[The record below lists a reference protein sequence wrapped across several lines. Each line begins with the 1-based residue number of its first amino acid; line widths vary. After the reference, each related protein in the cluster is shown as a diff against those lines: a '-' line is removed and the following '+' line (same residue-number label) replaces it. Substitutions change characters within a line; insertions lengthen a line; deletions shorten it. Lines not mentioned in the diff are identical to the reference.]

1 MKLMM
6 QELPE
11 KQRQIL
17 DFIRTRHFR
26 TGIFPTI
33 REIAVHMN
41 FKSTNTVDYYLRRLE
56 TAGALERGGRL
67 ARTFTIP
74 EAHKRGKLPASQLEN
89 GIPLVGRVAA
99 GAPILAEQNYDGLV
113 NFKNLFHC
121 DERTYALKVVGDS
134 MVDAGIV
141 DGDLVVVRQQ
151 PDVSNGEIGVAVIGD
166 EATVKRIFDEGD
178 QWRLQPEN
186 PAMEPILVPKSR
198 KDFLV
203 AGKVI
208 GVVRKI

>member
-1 MKLMM
+1 M

-17 DFIRTRHFR
+17 DFIRAQHNRS
-26 TGIFPTI
+26 GIFPTI
-33 REIAVHMN
+33 REIAEHMN
-41 FKSTNTVDYYLRRLE
+41 FRSTNTVDYHLRKLE

-67 ARTFTIP
+67 ARTFLLTEP
-74 EAHKRGKLPASQLEN
+74 LRKGKLPGRSADTC
-89 GIPLVGRVAA
+89 IPIVGRVAA
-99 GAPILAEQNYDGLV
+99 GAPILAEQNYEGLV
-113 NFKNLFHC
+113 NFKTLFHC
-121 DERTYALKVVGDS
+121 DDRTYALKVVGDS

-141 DGDLVVVRQQ
+141 DGDMVVVRQQ
-151 PDVSNGEIGVAVIGD
+151 GNIENGEIGVAVIAD
-166 EATVKRIFDEGD
+166 EATVKRIYDEGD

-186 PAMEPILVPKSR
+186 ASMEPMIVKKQQ
-198 KDFLV
+198 KDFAI